1 MDADLGVILSRGQA
15 DSGSDGPSVST
26 GDQSASSS
34 TAVEFV
40 KVYTRLRELQA
51 AVNTTLDRH
60 EAVQARTAQ
69 LKREMQPPVEGQ
81 TGLSVKRDNL
91 DVKKGDTT
99 NVQDGP
105 GPNGTRSSDPVVKK
119 RPNRIN
125 ESKNGDGATDKD
137 MPDLT

>member
-105 GPNGTRSSDPVVKK
+105 GPNGTRSSDLVVKK
-119 RPNRIN
+119 RPNHIN
-125 ESKNGDGATDKD
+125 ESKNGNGATDKD